1 MRVQLK
7 SPVQLARM
15 REAGAIVRS
24 VLDAVE
30 ATCAPGV
37 TTAELEQVAARELAR
52 GGRRSAFLGQ
62 AAGDRRFPAVL
73 CTSINDVV
81 VNGIPRPD
89 AMLWEGDLVGVC
101 FACFKDELCASAART
116 IAVGAIS
123 APARGLLETARE
135 CLARAIGVCGPGTR
149 LGDIGW
155 AIQEL
160 AESRGHSVVRDYVGH
175 GIGRALFEDPQVP
188 GFGRAGDG
196 PRARPGL
203 TITIAPMLTAGGKAV
218 RPLDDGWAVAT
229 ADGSL
234 SAHFEHTIEVTEQG
248 AAVLAA

>member
-7 SPVQLARM
+7 TPAQLARM

-24 VLDAVE
+24 VLDAV
-30 ATCAPGV
+30 AAACGPGM
-37 TTAELEQVAARELAR
+37 TTAELDEIAARELAR
-52 GGRRSAFLGQ
+52 SGARSAFQGHGS
-62 AAGDRRFPAVL
+62 GDSRFPAVL

-81 VNGIPRPD
+81 VNGVPRRD
-89 AMLWEGDLVGVC
+89 AMLWEGDLVGVS
-101 FACFKDELCASAART
+101 FACFKDDLCASAART

-123 APARGLLETARE
+123 APARGLLDTARE
-135 CLARAIGVCGPGTR
+135 CLARAIRVCGPGTR
-149 LGDIGW
+149 LGDLGA

-160 AESRGHSVVRDYVGH
+160 AESRGYGVVRDFVGH

-188 GFGRAGDG
+188 SFGRAGDG
-196 PRARPGL
+196 VRLRPGL
-203 TITIAPMLTAGGKAV
+203 TITIAPMLTAGGTAV

-234 SAHFEHTIEVTEQG
+234 SAHFEHTIEVTEHG
-248 AAVLAA
+248 ATVLTA